1 MKVGGGYKKTFMEAL
16 RPPGIAPRAIAVV
29 DDWRGGRA
37 ARLRRPVAG
46 PFAREL
52 IASVNGTDAYAM
64 VEKAVGL
71 RRKRNTDQPAL
82 DLGAARLL
90 VEDGVEVGA
99 LPTNYNFKIA
109 PCDPHHDA
117 RRQEIGAA
125 HLVRGPVR
133 LIHHKNLKH
142 PHTLRKLVNAAASA
156 TRVVVGATAC
166 AMHDPNQIR
175 VHEMATARGSPT
187 D

>member
-1 MKVGGGYKKTFMEAL
+1 MMRVLLLA
-16 RPPGIAPRAIAVV
+16 AAA
-29 DDWRGGRA
+29 RA
-37 ARLRRPVAG
+37 ARHQRPCPNDSYG
-46 PFAREL
+46 
-52 IASVNGTDAYAM
+52 M

-90 VEDGVEVGA
+90 VEDGVEIDA

-109 PCDPHHDA
+109 PCDPHHDM
-117 RRQEIGAA
+117 RRQALGAA

-142 PHTLRKLVNAAASA
+142 PHSLCKLVNANVE

-166 AMHDPNQIR
+166 AMHDVNQIR
-175 VHEMATARGSPT
+175 VHEISDGSPWL

>member
-1 MKVGGGYKKTFMEAL
+1 M
-16 RPPGIAPRAIAVV
+16 
-29 DDWRGGRA
+29 
-37 ARLRRPVAG
+37 
-46 PFAREL
+46 
-52 IASVNGTDAYAM
+52 
-64 VEKAVGL
+64 
-71 RRKRNTDQPAL
+71 

-90 VEDGVEVGA
+90 VEGGVEIDA
-99 LPTNYNFKIA
+99 LPTTYNFKIA

-117 RRQEIGAA
+117 RRQALGAA

-142 PHTLRKLVNAAASA
+142 PHTLCKLVNAAASA

-166 AMHDPNQIR
+166 AMHDLSEIR
-175 VHEMATARGSPT
+175 VHEISDGSPWLAG

>member
-1 MKVGGGYKKTFMEAL
+1 M
-16 RPPGIAPRAIAVV
+16 
-29 DDWRGGRA
+29 
-37 ARLRRPVAG
+37 
-46 PFAREL
+46 
-52 IASVNGTDAYAM
+52 IASVNGTDSYDM
-64 VEKAVGL
+64 VAKAISL

-90 VEDGVEVGA
+90 VEGGIEIDA
-99 LPTNYNFKIA
+99 LPTTYNFKIA

-117 RRQEIGAA
+117 RRQALGAA

-142 PHTLRKLVNAAASA
+142 PHTLCKLVNAAAPA
-156 TRVVVGATAC
+156 PRVVVGATAC
-166 AMHDPNQIR
+166 AMHDVDQIR
-175 VHEMATARGSPT
+175 VHELRDGSPWL

>member
-1 MKVGGGYKKTFMEAL
+1 MSG
-16 RPPGIAPRAIAVV
+16 AP
-29 DDWRGGRA
+29 
-37 ARLRRPVAG
+37 
-46 PFAREL
+46 
-52 IASVNGTDAYAM
+52 
-64 VEKAVGL
+64 
-71 RRKRNTDQPAL
+71 QPAL

-90 VEDGVEVGA
+90 VEDGVEVDA

-117 RRQEIGAA
+117 RRQALGAA

-133 LIHHKNLKH
+133 LIHHKALKH
-142 PHTLRKLVNAAASA
+142 PHGLCKLVNAAASA

-166 AMHDPNQIR
+166 AMHDLNEIR
-175 VHEMATARGSPT
+175 VHEISDGSPWLAG

>member
-1 MKVGGGYKKTFMEAL
+1 M
-16 RPPGIAPRAIAVV
+16 
-29 DDWRGGRA
+29 WRYRRA
-37 ARLRRPVAG
+37 ARRKSDRVVWLAAA
-46 PFAREL
+46 ARQAFVDL
-52 IASVNGTDAYAM
+52 WRAPLTSDVIASVKGTDAYAM
-64 VEKAVGL
+64 VEKAVSL

-90 VEDGVEVGA
+90 VEGGIEIDA
-99 LPTNYNFKIA
+99 LPTTYNFKIA

-117 RRQEIGAA
+117 RRQALGAA

-133 LIHHKNLKH
+133 LIHHKALKH
-142 PHTLRKLVNAAASA
+142 PHTLCKLVNAQQQYSSNAAASA

-166 AMHDPNQIR
+166 AMHDLSEIR
-175 VHEMATARGSPT
+175 VHEISDGSPWLAG

>member
-1 MKVGGGYKKTFMEAL
+1 
-16 RPPGIAPRAIAVV
+16 
-29 DDWRGGRA
+29 
-37 ARLRRPVAG
+37 
-46 PFAREL
+46 
-52 IASVNGTDAYAM
+52 M

-90 VEDGVEVGA
+90 VEDGVEIDA

-117 RRQEIGAA
+117 RRQALGAA

-133 LIHHKNLKH
+133 LIHHKALKH
-142 PHTLRKLVNAAASA
+142 PHTLCKLVNAQQQYSSNAAASA

-166 AMHDPNQIR
+166 AMHDLSEIR
-175 VHEMATARGSPT
+175 VHELCDGSPWLAG

>member
-1 MKVGGGYKKTFMEAL
+1 M
-16 RPPGIAPRAIAVV
+16 
-29 DDWRGGRA
+29 
-37 ARLRRPVAG
+37 
-46 PFAREL
+46 
-52 IASVNGTDAYAM
+52 
-64 VEKAVGL
+64 
-71 RRKRNTDQPAL
+71 

-90 VEDGVEVGA
+90 VEGGVEIDA
-99 LPTNYNFKIA
+99 LPTTYNFKIA

-117 RRQEIGAA
+117 RRQALGAA

-142 PHTLRKLVNAAASA
+142 PHTLCKLVNANVE

-166 AMHDPNQIR
+166 AMHDPNEIS
-175 VHEMATARGSPT
+175 VHELREGSPWL

>member
-1 MKVGGGYKKTFMEAL
+1 MSVWSL
-16 RPPGIAPRAIAVV
+16 
-29 DDWRGGRA
+29 
-37 ARLRRPVAG
+37 ARLRIETHRERVLKRSDTN
-46 PFAREL
+46 AR
-52 IASVNGTDAYAM
+52 STCP
-64 VEKAVGL
+64 
-71 RRKRNTDQPAL
+71 KRNTDQPAL

-90 VEDGVEVGA
+90 VEDGVEVDA

-117 RRQEIGAA
+117 RRQALGAA

-142 PHTLRKLVNAAASA
+142 PHTLCKLVNAAASA

-166 AMHDPNQIR
+166 AMHDLSEIR
-175 VHEMATARGSPT
+175 VHEISDGSPWLAA